1 MREEVD
7 IYVMV
12 YVKLHGNVPSYFDR
26 FGSLLLLLLLY
37 CCWFSFCE
45 IMGFGSKVF
54 SSLQTTEIY
63 LQQQH
68 L

>member
-26 FGSLLLLLLLY
+26 FDSLLLLLY
-37 CCWFSFCE
+37 CE
-45 IMGFGSKVF
+45 IMGFGSKFF
-54 SSLQTTEIY
+54 SSLQTMEIY
-63 LQQQH
+63 LQQQLH
-68 L
+68 